1 MGDCDF
7 RSHRGNLAKRVSSVA
22 VPHPTTSP
30 RRGEIYWVDFDP
42 ARGSEQA
49 GHRPAVVISLDSF
62 NARMNTVVIAALTT
76 KIRPGSPVQVYLPA
90 GRPLPEEGA
99 ILGFQVMT
107 ADQSRLGRYAGAL
120 AKSQLAELDQVI
132 SRCFGLRA

>member
-1 MGDCDF
+1 M
-7 RSHRGNLAKRVSSVA
+7 
-22 VPHPTTSP
+22 
-30 RRGEIYWVDFDP
+30 
-42 ARGSEQA
+42 
-49 GHRPAVVISLDSF
+49 ISLDSF

>member
-1 MGDCDF
+1 M
-7 RSHRGNLAKRVSSVA
+7 
-22 VPHPTTSP
+22 TSP
-30 RRGEIYWVDFDP
+30 KRGEIYWVDFDP

-76 KIRPGSPVQVYLPA
+76 KIRPGSPIQVYLPA
-90 GRPLPEEGA
+90 GSPLPEEGA

-107 ADQSRLGRYAGAL
+107 ADQTRLGRYGGAL
-120 AKSQLAELDQVI
+120 TKTQLAELDQVI
-132 SRCFGLRA
+132 SLCFGLKA